1 MYTHNSSY
9 DFEQERRLIQSRID
23 SCKTDLSV
31 LEHELIDI
39 ENRERA
45 ERLRENH
52 KRIEYLQENKDIIL
66 NLVHHTCGSCSDENP
81 CNGIGKGGK
90 YELYRCERCALL
102 DILNPDS
109 CNDQYDVK
117 FSVHISTI

>member
-9 DFEQERRLIQSRID
+9 DFEQERRLIQSKID
-23 SCKTDLSV
+23 SCKTDLSI
-31 LEHELIDI
+31 LEHELLDV

-45 ERLRENH
+45 EKLRENR
-52 KRIEYLQENKDIIL
+52 KRIEYLQENKDVIL

-81 CNGIGKGGK
+81 RNGIGRGGK

-102 DILNPDS
+102 DILDPDS
-109 CNDQYDVK
+109 CNDQYDVE
-117 FSVHISTI
+117 FSIHISTI